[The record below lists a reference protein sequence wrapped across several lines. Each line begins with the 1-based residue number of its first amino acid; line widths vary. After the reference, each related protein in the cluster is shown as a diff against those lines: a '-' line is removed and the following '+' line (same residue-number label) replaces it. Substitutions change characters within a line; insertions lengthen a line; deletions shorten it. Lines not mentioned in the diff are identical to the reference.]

1 MVRQLR
7 RLSAEIMT
15 KLRVL
20 FFSVTADYEKR
31 ILSLQ
36 RSLEEETQMCQTL
49 SAEFEKVRNLNE
61 DLEKIRSVQ
70 HMYFERYYY

>member
-1 MVRQLR
+1 
-7 RLSAEIMT
+7 MT

-70 HMYFERYYY
+70 HMYFERYYYGRNHLM